1 MPIVEPVLIFRLPPS
16 ISLIILVILLF
27 EPVLLPIP
35 LPQMDK
41 SIVLPLMV
49 SLVEPL
55 VKRAVALL
63 RRVDLIICSLTL
75 VLIVI
80 LAPRRLEVVLSLRV
94 LLILVV
100 ILRETAV
107 ARGAG
112 IGVAAFTRVN
122 RPLD

>member
-1 MPIVEPVLIFRLPPS
+1 MV
-16 ISLIILVILLF
+16 
-27 EPVLLPIP
+27 
-35 LPQMDK
+35 
-41 SIVLPLMV
+41 V
-49 SLVEPL
+49 SLVAPL

-63 RRVDLIICSLTL
+63 WRVDLIVCSLTL

-80 LAPRRLEVVLSLRV
+80 LVPRRLEVVLSLRV

-112 IGVAAFTRVN
+112 IGVAAFARVN